1 MKMQSEQ
8 GARSSSDESAFFR
21 YAYHVSCISAKH
33 FQILKFSNFQIV
45 AIVLLSALPLHA
57 QRVPVLNQID
67 LPHNYYYHELYL
79 PQLTSGPSSAAW
91 TPDGKSLV
99 YSMAGSLWIQTVGSE
114 TATQLTDD
122 LGYDYQPD
130 VSPDGKRVLFVRYS
144 GESMDV
150 MVLNLDEKKSFMLT
164 DGVSVSLEPRWS
176 PDGSQL
182 AFVSTDESGHFLLH
196 VATLK
201 GNQLEEAK
209 VLIAD
214 RKTEAKRYYYS
225 AWDHSINPAWSRDG
239 KKIYFVNN
247 HDVAHG
253 TGNLYTIDLASGQ
266 IAAIQKEETNWRMR
280 PDVSPDGT
288 RIVYSS
294 YLGQNWHQLWLL
306 PAEGGYAF
314 PITYGH
320 YDKSSPRWSP
330 DGKKIAFISNQD
342 GNTSLRLLDV
352 FTGKQETVS
361 ATKLNFLS
369 QKVPLTLSA
378 MDDDGK
384 TIPAR
389 FSVVD
394 GRGKFYAPR
403 EAWIHAD
410 DSRYPAI
417 QKMESH
423 YFHAEGPVRIM
434 IPKNDSVRITASHG
448 PSFAISRVK
457 TLAKQVDA
465 VNLKVKVSRLAF
477 PADFG
482 SWRNGDL
489 HVHMNYGGTY
499 RNTPQQTV
507 KQADA
512 EGLNFVYNLIVN
524 KEQRIPDVS
533 IFAPGPDPA
542 SNANVTFLFGQEFH
556 TSFWGHLGLLN
567 LKEHLILP
575 DYVGYP
581 QTAVSSLYPHNG
593 FVADEARKQGA
604 FVGYVHPYE
613 IPEIF
618 PDQAPTI
625 SHTDPIDAALGR
637 VDYYELLGFS
647 DPHATSVVWYHML
660 NTGIRLGAAGGTD
673 AMANYASLR
682 GPVGVNRVFVPG
694 EAGMT
699 SEEFLGKVKAGKGFV
714 TNGPMI
720 GFTLGDSKPGD
731 SLSLGGKKKS
741 VLYKA
746 WVRSNVPIEKIE
758 VVYNGNVVASH
769 GGPEPV
775 TQLDVSEHIVL
786 RENGWV
792 LLRVYNAG
800 PHPDVFDVYP
810 YASTNPVF
818 IHQGKP
824 SSTAHSSAVWFIRW
838 IDRVEKMTK
847 ETPNF
852 RNEGERALV
861 LKDMAAARAYFQKY
875 IVTKK

>member
-1 MKMQSEQ
+1 MAHSLT
-8 GARSSSDESAFFR
+8 RRLTLF
-21 YAYHVSCISAKH
+21 
-33 FQILKFSNFQIV
+33 
-45 AIVLLSALPLHA
+45 LLLLPITASA

-91 TPDGKSLV
+91 MPDGKSLV
-99 YSMAGSLWIQTVGSE
+99 YSMAGSLWMQAIGSPN
-114 TATQLTDD
+114 AQQLTDD
-122 LGYDYQPD
+122 VGYDYQPD

-150 MVLNLDEKKSFMLT
+150 MVLNFEERKSFLLT
-164 DGVSVSLEPRWS
+164 DGKSVSLEPRWS

-196 VATLK
+196 TATLK
-201 GNQLEEAK
+201 GNQLEDTK

-239 KKIYFVNN
+239 KKIFFVNN

-253 TGNLYTIDLASGQ
+253 TGNLNTIDVASGE
-266 IAAIQKEETNWRMR
+266 INLIQKEETNWRMR

-288 RIVYSS
+288 RIVYSG
-294 YLGQNWHQLWLL
+294 YLGQNWHQLWML
-306 PAEGGYAF
+306 PAGGGY
-314 PITYGH
+314 PVPLTYGD

-330 DGKKIAFISNQD
+330 DGRKIAFISNQD
-342 GNTSLRLLDV
+342 GNTSLHILDA
-352 FTGKQETVS
+352 FTGKQETIR
-361 ATKLNFLS
+361 AEKMNFLTAR
-369 QKVPLTLSA
+369 VPLTLTA
-378 MDDDGK
+378 VDNDGQP
-384 TIPAR
+384 IPAR
-389 FSVVD
+389 FSVSD
-394 GRGKFYAPR
+394 GRGRFYAPR
-403 EAWIHAD
+403 DAWIHAD

-417 QKMESH
+417 NKMESH
-423 YFHAEGPVRIM
+423 YFRASGPVTIM
-434 IPKNDSVRITASHG
+434 VPKDSVWITASHG
-448 PSFAISRVK
+448 PAYGISRVK
-457 TLAKQVDA
+457 AWAKQVDA
-465 VNLKVKVSRLAF
+465 VNLMVKINRL
-477 PADFG
+477 PLPTDFG
-482 SWRNGDL
+482 SWRSGDV
-489 HVHMNYGGTY
+489 HVHMNYGGNY
-499 RNTPQQTV
+499 RNTPARLV
-507 KQADA
+507 EQAEA
-512 EGLNFVYNLIVN
+512 EDLNFVYSLIVN
-524 KEQRIPDVS
+524 KEQRIPDIS
-533 IFAPGPDPA
+533 YFMPGPDPA
-542 SNANVTFLFGQEFH
+542 SNKNVTILHGQEFH

-581 QTAVSSLYPHNG
+581 HTAVSSLYPHNG

-618 PDQAPTI
+618 PDQASTI
-625 SHTDPIDAALGR
+625 SHTDPVDAALGR

-647 DPHATSVVWYHML
+647 DPHATSVVWYHLL

-682 GPVGVNRVFVPG
+682 GPVGLNRVYVPG
-694 EAGMT
+694 PASMT
-699 SEEFLGKVKAGKGFV
+699 SEEFLAGIKKGQGFV

-741 VLYKA
+741 VPYKA

-758 VVYNGNVVASH
+758 VVYNGDVVASH
-769 GGPEPV
+769 GGPEPT
-775 TQLDVSEHIVL
+775 TQLDVSEYIAL
-786 RENGWV
+786 REDGWV

-824 SSTAHSSAVWFIRW
+824 SSSSYASAVWFLRW
-838 IDRVEKMTK
+838 IDRVEKMAK
-847 ETPNF
+847 ENTNF
-852 RNEGERALV
+852 RNEAERAEV
-861 LKDMAAARAYFQKY
+861 LKDMAAARAYYQKF
-875 IVTKK
+875 IVKKK